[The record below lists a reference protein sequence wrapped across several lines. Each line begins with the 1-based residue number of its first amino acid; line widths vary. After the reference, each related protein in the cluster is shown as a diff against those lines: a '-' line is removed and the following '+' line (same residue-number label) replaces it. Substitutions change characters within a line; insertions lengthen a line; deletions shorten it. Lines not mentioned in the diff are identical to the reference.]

1 MKMGPAKA
9 GQDLKLEAFD
19 ITGLKVDV
27 GQLGHG
33 FGWFWKLLR
42 CKDTMFQVSVIVRS
56 CALAEWSLE
65 ANVGRWQFFRSSWW
79 NQDGDEVD
87 PRLASVV
94 QDSLAGSASVE
105 KAVHLEFCTGLFGC
119 FYLLL
124 CFVGFCF
131 VKFCCWYL
139 LYFVVCV
146 LLFPMIPMFFC
157 QCDIWYTGT
166 WWDVPSWVAMQAGKM
181 IETSACTLAHRTF
194 GYALCYA
201 FCDDRPWKSME
212 HGALLSCKHRLK
224 HHFNKHFVA
233 NQDQNKWQ
241 AKNP

>member
-1 MKMGPAKA
+1 MSVSRSSMKMGPAKA

-146 LLFPMIPMFFC
+146 LLFPMIPMFFLSMWHLVHWDLMGC
-157 QCDIWYTGT
+157 AKLSGHAGREDDRNIRLYARPPYLWICVMLCVLWWSAMEIHGT
-166 WWDVPSWVAMQAGKM
+166 WS
-181 IETSACTLAHRTF
+181 STF
-194 GYALCYA
+194 L
-201 FCDDRPWKSME
+201 
-212 HGALLSCKHRLK
+212 
-224 HHFNKHFVA
+224 
-233 NQDQNKWQ
+233 
-241 AKNP
+241 